1 VNFYLLEKNF
11 AAEYRRAIE
20 SFYNN
25 GFPLLITEQKIQ
37 GLISQSQE
45 SKKLYEV
52 NEQNEALIKISG
64 VLTNKRSWIDS
75 FLGYAASLTY
85 DEIIQAIAEANADP
99 YVKNIK
105 LIYDTPGGAV
115 MGCDDAAVAIA
126 MSEKPTEAI
135 VRGMMCSGGYYLGS
149 QADKITAISEGAVIG
164 SIGVMVSFYN
174 EPDKI
179 TITSSNAPKKSPYD
193 GSKKGNEIIREEL
206 DEMEAMFYQR
216 ISEGRKVSAEV
227 IKENYGQGGT
237 MLAKRALE
245 AGMIDKIETSRMT
258 LVRRASMT
266 SDSEANQSVD
276 ITKLQ
281 PDIVSLVVPSQKIE
295 GGFTPLIQTNKTES
309 SPSRELKKEKKRM
322 DIKTLENE
330 HPDVFAQALKL
341 GEERGRKLEAERIQ
355 AFQDYMDADPDNEK
369 LQVIC
374 KTEMSAGKTVE
385 QVRPKLDVAIRDGKL
400 EKNANAGAVGTTTVD
415 TAEEIAKKEAEAK
428 ALAESGNGAE
438 VYDVNKRF
446 AEIKAAGGFKV

>member
-1 VNFYLLEKNF
+1 MNFYLLEKNF

-52 NEQNEALIKISG
+52 NEQNDAIIKISG

-85 DEIIQAIAEANADP
+85 DEIIQATADANADP
-99 YVKNIK
+99 YVKK
-105 LIYDTPGGAV
+105 LTYVFDTPGGAV

-216 ISEGRKVSAEV
+216 ISEGRKVSAEI

-266 SDSEANQSVD
+266 SDTSDEVRSGLSIQEGSQV
-276 ITKLQ
+276 Q
-281 PDIVSLVVPSQKIE
+281 PTQIVTATA
-295 GGFTPLIQTNKTES
+295 GAIQTIKTES
-309 SPSRELKKEKKRM
+309 SPIQSGQKPKEKKRM
-322 DIKTLENE
+322 DLETLKIQ
-330 HPDVFAQALKL
+330 HPEVFAQAVKI
-341 GEERGRKLEAERIQ
+341 GEENGRKQEAERIQ
-355 AFQDYMDADPDNEK
+355 AFQDYMDADPNNEK

-400 EKNANAGAVGTTTVD
+400 ERTANAGAVATSTVD
-415 TAEEIAKKEAEAK
+415 TAEEITAQAAAAQAANETQ
-428 ALAESGNGAE
+428 G
-438 VYDVNKRF
+438 YDLEKRF
-446 AEIKAAGGFKV
+446 AEIKASGGFKG